1 MEHHPSGKKKKK
13 KRGRKRRDTGRLK
26 LILGMTLFILLVIG
40 GLVGYFLYKRYS
52 YGTERADLTNWFGE
66 YDSTEYPVILN
77 DEETE
82 IVLKRID
89 GHLYMPLTLLHEM
102 ISDRYYHGVED
113 GIFVYTTPTAIL
125 TSQVGSNTVT
135 STEGGATEMP
145 YVISRLEQDTLYVA
159 VEYVRQYHNI
169 TLETFDAPNRVR
181 MYTGTLQKETALV
194 TEETQLR
201 IAGGIKSPIITDLA
215 EGDRV
220 VIVDASLGDWIK
232 VRTPDAFTGYVEQKR
247 LSETESFTYGSD
259 AIQEPV
265 YSNISRPFKICL
277 GWHQIAGVGG
287 NDTLQEVIAPARGM
301 NVISPT
307 WIRLSD
313 DFGGI
318 ESFGTTDYVNAAHA
332 AGLEVWALVS
342 NFENPEVN
350 TQAVVSHAASRKA
363 LTDNVIAEIKR
374 LGCEGI
380 NVDFEGVASEA
391 GKDYVQWLRE
401 LSIACRR
408 EQIVLSID
416 NYVPYGF
423 NDYYNRREQGIIADY
438 VIIMGYDE
446 HYGGSPEAGSVA
458 SVDFVRYGIEETC
471 KQVPAEKVI
480 NAVPWYT
487 RVWTTKS
494 DGSVS
499 SFATGM
505 NGAKEAAAERGIEF
519 TWDAATG
526 QYYGAR
532 TYDNGDK
539 VEIWLEDRESLTEK
553 ISVMRANHI
562 AGVAG
567 WRLGL
572 ENAEAW
578 DVISEYV
585 NGY

>member
-1 MEHHPSGKKKKK
+1 MENNPTRKKK
-13 KRGRKRRDTGRLK
+13 KRKNSRKKKNGGRWK
-26 LILGMTLFILLVIG
+26 LILGTVLFLLLVIG

-52 YGTERADLTNWFGE
+52 YGTERADLTDWFGVHE
-66 YDSTEYPVILN
+66 ASEYPVILN
-77 DEETE
+77 DEQTE

-89 GHLYMPLTLLHEM
+89 GHLYMPLDLLHEM
-102 ISDRYYHGVED
+102 ISDRYYYGRED
-113 GIFVYTTPTAIL
+113 GIFVYTTPTAVI
-125 TSQVGSNTVT
+125 TSQIGGSSCT
-135 STEGGATEMP
+135 STEDGVTELP

-169 TLETFDAPNRVR
+169 TFETFDAPNRVR
-181 MYTGTLQKETALV
+181 MYTGTLTTQTALV
-194 TEETQLR
+194 TKDTQLR

-220 VIVDASLGDWIK
+220 VIVDDSLGDWIK

-247 LSETESFTYGSD
+247 LGETEAFTYGSN
-259 AIQEPV
+259 AVQEPV
-265 YSNISRPFKICL
+265 YTNISRPFKICL

-287 NDTLQEVIAPARGM
+287 NDTLQEVIAPAKGM

-307 WIRLSD
+307 WIRLTD

-342 NFENPEVN
+342 NFENAGVD
-350 TQAVVSHAASRKA
+350 TQAVVSHAASRKT
-363 LTDNVIAEIKR
+363 LTENLIAEIKR

-380 NVDFEGVASEA
+380 NVDFEGVPPEA

-423 NDYYNRREQGIIADY
+423 NDYYDRREQGIIADY

-458 SVDFVRYGIEETC
+458 SVEFVRYGVEETV

-480 NAVPWYT
+480 NAVPFYT
-487 RVWTTKS
+487 RVWTTKP
-494 DGSVS
+494 DGSVT

-505 NGAKEAAAERGIEF
+505 NGGKEAAAERGISF
-519 TWDAATG
+519 QWDAETG
-526 QYYGAR
+526 QYYGGR
-532 TYDNGDK
+532 TYDDGTK
-539 VEIWLEDRESLTEK
+539 VEIWLEDGESLTEK
-553 ISVMRANHI
+553 IAVMRANNI

-572 ENAEAW
+572 ESAEAW
-578 DVISEYV
+578 EVISGYV

>member
-1 MEHHPSGKKKKK
+1 MENNPTRKKK
-13 KRGRKRRDTGRLK
+13 KRKNSRKKKNGGRWK
-26 LILGMTLFILLVIG
+26 LILGTVLFLLLVIG

-52 YGTERADLTNWFGE
+52 YGTERADLTDWFGVHE
-66 YDSTEYPVILN
+66 ASEYPVILN
-77 DEETE
+77 DEQTE

-89 GHLYMPLTLLHEM
+89 GHLYMPLDLLHEM
-102 ISDRYYHGVED
+102 ISDRYYYGRED
-113 GIFVYTTPTAIL
+113 GIFVYTTPTAVI
-125 TSQVGSNTVT
+125 TSQIGGSSCT
-135 STEGGATEMP
+135 STEDGVTELP
-145 YVISRLEQDTLYVA
+145 YVISRMEQDTLYVA

-169 TLETFDAPNRVR
+169 TFETFDAPNRVR
-181 MYTGTLQKETALV
+181 MYTGTLTTQTALV
-194 TEETQLR
+194 TKDTQLR

-220 VIVDASLGDWIK
+220 VIVDDSLGDWIK

-247 LSETESFTYGSD
+247 LSETESFTYGSN
-259 AIQEPV
+259 AIQDPV
-265 YSNISRPFKICL
+265 YTNISRPFKICL

-287 NDTLQEVIAPARGM
+287 NDTLQEVIAPAKGM

-307 WIRLSD
+307 WIRLTD

-342 NFENPEVN
+342 NFENAGVD
-350 TQAVVSHAASRKA
+350 TQAVVSHAASRKT
-363 LTDNVIAEIKR
+363 LTENLIAEIKR

-380 NVDFEGVASEA
+380 NVDFEGVPPEA

-423 NDYYNRREQGIIADY
+423 NDYYDRREQGIIADY

-458 SVDFVRYGIEETC
+458 SVEFVRYGVEETV

-480 NAVPWYT
+480 NAVPFYT
-487 RVWTTKS
+487 RVWTTKP
-494 DGSVS
+494 DGSVT

-505 NGAKEAAAERGIEF
+505 NGGKEAAAERGISF
-519 TWDAATG
+519 QWDAETG
-526 QYYGAR
+526 QYYGGR
-532 TYDNGDK
+532 TYDDGTK
-539 VEIWLEDRESLTEK
+539 VEIWLEDGESLTEK
-553 ISVMRANHI
+553 IAVMRANNI

-572 ENAEAW
+572 ESAEAW
-578 DVISEYV
+578 EVISGYV

>member
-1 MEHHPSGKKKKK
+1 MDNQLQRRKKKKK
-13 KRGRKRRDTGRLK
+13 HGKKRRQNNRWK
-26 LILGMTLFILLVIG
+26 LILGTILFVLLVIG
-40 GLVGYFLYKRYS
+40 GLAGYFLYKRYS
-52 YGTERADLTNWFGE
+52 YGTERADVTEWFGVH
-66 YDSTEYPVILN
+66 DASEYPVILN
-77 DEETE
+77 DEETD
-82 IVLKRID
+82 IVLKRMD
-89 GHLYMPLTLLHEM
+89 GTLYMPLTLLHEM
-102 ISDRYYHGVED
+102 ISDRFYHGAAD
-113 GIFVYTTPTAIL
+113 GIFVYTTPTAII
-125 TSQVGSNTVT
+125 TSEVGSNVCT
-135 STEGGATEMP
+135 STETGAAEMP
-145 YVISRLEQDTLYVA
+145 YIISRMEGETLYVA

-181 MYTGTLQKETALV
+181 MYLDTYETQTALI
-194 TEETQLR
+194 TEDTHLR
-201 IAGGIKSPIITDLA
+201 IAGGIKSPILTDLG

-232 VRTPDAFTGYVEQKR
+232 VRAPDAFVGYVEQKQMG
-247 LSETESFTYGSD
+247 ETEAYTYGS
-259 AIQEPV
+259 AAVQQPV

-313 DFGGI
+313 NAGGI
-318 ESFGTTDYVNAAHA
+318 ESFGSTDYVAQAHA

-342 NFENPEVN
+342 NFEN
-350 TQAVVSHAASRKA
+350 TAVDTGQVLAHAASRTA
-363 LTDNVIAEIKR
+363 LTDNLIAEIKR

-380 NVDFEGVASEA
+380 NVDFEGVPQEA

-458 SVDFVRYGIEETC
+458 SVDFVRYGIEETI
-471 KQVPAEKVI
+471 KQVPAEKLI

-494 DGSVS
+494 DGSVT

-505 NGAKEAAAERGIEF
+505 NGGKEAAAERGIEF

-532 TYDNGDK
+532 TYDNGET
-539 VEIWLEDRESLTEK
+539 VEIWLEDGESLTEK
-553 ISVMRANHI
+553 IAVMRANNI
-562 AGVAG
+562 AGIAG

-572 ENAEAW
+572 ESAEAW
-578 DVISEYV
+578 DVISGYV